1 MPQEIKIDGIGISPD
16 VLTAIVSR
24 AVSDV
29 EGIASVGVKDL
40 ATNLVS
46 MMLSSKAPAS
56 EPAVE
61 AEVIGDK
68 LALTVRVVVFFG
80 YPFKKLAEAVR
91 AAVVAAIDAQVGVE
105 VERVDVCIDG
115 LVFPTEYPLSLKV
128 YRGRTLARSQALQ
141 LLFQAEATD
150 SPLERVLEGDFLISK
165 GPLDPYALELCRGAY
180 EHIDRIDCALR
191 AVAKNWDL
199 MRMPGADRNLLRI
212 AVYEMR
218 FLTDEEVSD
227 AIVINEAVELA
238 KAYGTDQSA
247 SFVNGVLGK
256 IARSEELPGED
267 LYQELLAEDRARE
280 EAQAAEAA
288 AKVAVAQAEAGVLAE
303 DADAAEAVVDSVEE

>member
-1 MPQEIKIDGIGISPD
+1 M
-16 VLTAIVSR
+16 
-24 AVSDV
+24 
-29 EGIASVGVKDL
+29 
-40 ATNLVS
+40 
-46 MMLSSKAPAS
+46 
-56 EPAVE
+56 
-61 AEVIGDK
+61 
-68 LALTVRVVVFFG
+68 
-80 YPFKKLAEAVR
+80 
-91 AAVVAAIDAQVGVE
+91 
-105 VERVDVCIDG
+105 
-115 LVFPTEYPLSLKV
+115 SLKV

-180 EHIDRIDCALR
+180 GTSTASTAPCAPSPRTGILC
-191 AVAKNWDL
+191 V
-199 MRMPGADRNLLRI
+199 MPGADRNLLRI

-256 IARSEELPGED
+256 IARQRGAAGRGPVSGFAGRGPCPRGGPG
-267 LYQELLAEDRARE
+267 R
-280 EAQAAEAA
+280 
-288 AKVAVAQAEAGVLAE
+288 
-303 DADAAEAVVDSVEE
+303 

>member
-1 MPQEIKIDGIGISPD
+1 M
-16 VLTAIVSR
+16 
-24 AVSDV
+24 
-29 EGIASVGVKDL
+29 
-40 ATNLVS
+40 
-46 MMLSSKAPAS
+46 
-56 EPAVE
+56 
-61 AEVIGDK
+61 
-68 LALTVRVVVFFG
+68 
-80 YPFKKLAEAVR
+80 
-91 AAVVAAIDAQVGVE
+91 
-105 VERVDVCIDG
+105 
-115 LVFPTEYPLSLKV
+115 SLKV

-150 SPLERVLEGDFLISK
+150 SPLVRVLEGDFLISK

-191 AVAKNWDL
+191 AIAKNWDL

-218 FLTDEEVSD
+218 FLTDDEVSD

-256 IARSEELPGED
+256 IARSESC
-267 LYQELLAEDRARE
+267 RARSCTKSCWPRI
-280 EAQAAEAA
+280 A
-288 AKVAVAQAEAGVLAE
+288 LARRHRLPRRPPRSLPLRLPPVYLPRMRTLLRPSRPPPSRSSH
-303 DADAAEAVVDSVEE
+303 ARGFRPQLR

>member
-1 MPQEIKIDGIGISPD
+1 M
-16 VLTAIVSR
+16 
-24 AVSDV
+24 
-29 EGIASVGVKDL
+29 
-40 ATNLVS
+40 
-46 MMLSSKAPAS
+46 
-56 EPAVE
+56 
-61 AEVIGDK
+61 
-68 LALTVRVVVFFG
+68 
-80 YPFKKLAEAVR
+80 
-91 AAVVAAIDAQVGVE
+91 
-105 VERVDVCIDG
+105 
-115 LVFPTEYPLSLKV
+115 SLKV

-165 GPLDPYALELCRGAY
+165 GPLDPMRWSCAVVLTSISTAST
-180 EHIDRIDCALR
+180 ALR
-191 AVAKNWDL
+191 SVAKNWDL

-280 EAQAAEAA
+280 EAQAAELPPRF
-288 AKVAVAQAEAGVLAE
+288 AVAQLRLACWPRTWTLLRSPRPRPVPSRSSHARGFRPQLRR
-303 DADAAEAVVDSVEE
+303 DFGPLGPDHSYRSL

>member
-1 MPQEIKIDGIGISPD
+1 M
-16 VLTAIVSR
+16 
-24 AVSDV
+24 
-29 EGIASVGVKDL
+29 
-40 ATNLVS
+40 
-46 MMLSSKAPAS
+46 
-56 EPAVE
+56 
-61 AEVIGDK
+61 
-68 LALTVRVVVFFG
+68 
-80 YPFKKLAEAVR
+80 
-91 AAVVAAIDAQVGVE
+91 
-105 VERVDVCIDG
+105 
-115 LVFPTEYPLSLKV
+115 SLKV

-267 LYQELLAEDRARE
+267 LYHSCWPRI
-280 EAQAAEAA
+280 
-288 AKVAVAQAEAGVLAE
+288 VLARRRRLQRRPPRLRLLRLRLACWPRMRTPPRLLSTPSRSSHARGFRPQLRR
-303 DADAAEAVVDSVEE
+303 DLGASGPDHRYRSLQGYVLGAFARFV

>member
-1 MPQEIKIDGIGISPD
+1 M
-16 VLTAIVSR
+16 
-24 AVSDV
+24 
-29 EGIASVGVKDL
+29 
-40 ATNLVS
+40 
-46 MMLSSKAPAS
+46 
-56 EPAVE
+56 
-61 AEVIGDK
+61 
-68 LALTVRVVVFFG
+68 
-80 YPFKKLAEAVR
+80 
-91 AAVVAAIDAQVGVE
+91 
-105 VERVDVCIDG
+105 
-115 LVFPTEYPLSLKV
+115 SLKV

-191 AVAKNWDL
+191 SVAKNWDL

-227 AIVINEAVELA
+227 AIVINEAVIPVTINESVELA

-303 DADAAEAVVDSVEE
+303 DADAAEAVEADSVEE

>member
-1 MPQEIKIDGIGISPD
+1 M
-16 VLTAIVSR
+16 
-24 AVSDV
+24 
-29 EGIASVGVKDL
+29 
-40 ATNLVS
+40 
-46 MMLSSKAPAS
+46 
-56 EPAVE
+56 
-61 AEVIGDK
+61 
-68 LALTVRVVVFFG
+68 
-80 YPFKKLAEAVR
+80 
-91 AAVVAAIDAQVGVE
+91 
-105 VERVDVCIDG
+105 
-115 LVFPTEYPLSLKV
+115 SLKV

-191 AVAKNWDL
+191 SVAKNWDL

-247 SFVNGVLGK
+247 SFVNGVLVRSLA
-256 IARSEELPGED
+256 ARSCRVRTCTRSCWP
-267 LYQELLAEDRARE
+267 RI
-280 EAQAAEAA
+280 
-288 AKVAVAQAEAGVLAE
+288 VLARRRRLPSRPPRSLPLRLPPVYLPRMWTLLRPSRPTPSRSSH
-303 DADAAEAVVDSVEE
+303 ARGFCPQL

>member
-1 MPQEIKIDGIGISPD
+1 M
-16 VLTAIVSR
+16 
-24 AVSDV
+24 
-29 EGIASVGVKDL
+29 
-40 ATNLVS
+40 
-46 MMLSSKAPAS
+46 
-56 EPAVE
+56 
-61 AEVIGDK
+61 
-68 LALTVRVVVFFG
+68 
-80 YPFKKLAEAVR
+80 
-91 AAVVAAIDAQVGVE
+91 
-105 VERVDVCIDG
+105 
-115 LVFPTEYPLSLKV
+115 SLKV

-191 AVAKNWDL
+191 SVAKNWDL

-280 EAQAAEAA
+280 EAQARLP
-288 AKVAVAQAEAGVLAE
+288 QRLRLPRPRLACCPRTWTLLRSPRPRPVPSRSSHARGFRPQLRR
-303 DADAAEAVVDSVEE
+303 DFGPLGPDHSYRSL

>member
-1 MPQEIKIDGIGISPD
+1 M
-16 VLTAIVSR
+16 
-24 AVSDV
+24 
-29 EGIASVGVKDL
+29 
-40 ATNLVS
+40 
-46 MMLSSKAPAS
+46 
-56 EPAVE
+56 
-61 AEVIGDK
+61 
-68 LALTVRVVVFFG
+68 
-80 YPFKKLAEAVR
+80 
-91 AAVVAAIDAQVGVE
+91 
-105 VERVDVCIDG
+105 
-115 LVFPTEYPLSLKV
+115 SLKV

-191 AVAKNWDL
+191 SVAKNWDL

-247 SFVNGVLGK
+247 SFVNGVLARTYTRSCWPR
-256 IARSEELPGED
+256 IALARRHRLPRLPLRLRLPRLRLVCWPRMRTLLRPSRPTPSRSSH
-267 LYQELLAEDRARE
+267 ARGFRP
-280 EAQAAEAA
+280 Q
-288 AKVAVAQAEAGVLAE
+288 L
-303 DADAAEAVVDSVEE
+303 